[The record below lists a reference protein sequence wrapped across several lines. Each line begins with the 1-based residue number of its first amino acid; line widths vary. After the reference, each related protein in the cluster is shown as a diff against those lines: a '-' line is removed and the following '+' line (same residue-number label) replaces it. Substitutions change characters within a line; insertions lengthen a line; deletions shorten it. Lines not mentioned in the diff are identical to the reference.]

1 MSHQFKLIEQVLNFD
16 TSLPL
21 TSSHSF
27 SFMGGVGKQLVTKT
41 WI

>member
-1 MSHQFKLIEQVLNFD
+1 MSHQVKLIEQVLNFD

-21 TSSHSF
+21 TSIHSF
-27 SFMGGVGKQLVTKT
+27 NFMGGVKKKLVTKT